1 MKRIQ
6 KNLISLLL
14 VVSMIATLGITGFA
28 SASAAGGM
36 RVGVGK
42 ADITGPITD
51 ISTGYNSLGDLMEG
65 LLMRLYAR
73 AYIIESNGQS
83 IVYATAELVHMTES
97 IKPNVLKELARRG
110 LTQYT
115 EDNVM
120 LSATH
125 CHSSTSN
132 VSWYALYDLINGVP
146 GCDDESYSLIVQ
158 GIADAIQRA
167 HEDLAPGSVSLAY
180 ANTDIGNYNR
190 SLEAVKWNVNFDAS
204 KYASDYDAW
213 KMSERAI
220 LTLQNCVDHLKQ
232 DFFTPSGSAFLHQ
245 VGSYQADLYEMML
258 LAGKEALAAADRI
271 AQFRDPNADQPG
283 IIEKDEAAAMLT
295 EQEYNEII
303 HHQNLP
309 AELRMIR
316 GGLHKPEHSAE
327 RKTAFWVCSIVISA
341 VIACVLYFTLGLK
354 LFGGNDNFGDTF
366 GDVFHFF
373 CHIAPVLVI
382 AGGIVCAIVYGMT
395 WAEDE
400 NYNIVTY
407 ALSAGSAITGCAIGG
422 ALIYLLSLVITILWY
437 ALIVAIIVGIIVGV
451 LDS

>member
-1 MKRIQ
+1 MAECACANQ
-6 KNLISLLL
+6 
-14 VVSMIATLGITGFA
+14 VDVMFCSMISDQIAGNQVVTGVFRGDIRIMPDRTVLLTGHQMY
-28 SASAAGGM
+28 SAWVHK
-36 RVGVGK
+36 RVADLVG
-42 ADITGPITD
+42 
-51 ISTGYNSLGDLMEG
+51 SLPDGTNWLWKMDQ
-65 LLMRLYAR
+65 Y
-73 AYIIESNGQS
+73 YIDSMFI
-83 IVYATAELVHMTES
+83 
-97 IKPNVLKELARRG
+97 LKM
-110 LTQYT
+110 Q
-115 EDNVM
+115 
-120 LSATH
+120 
-125 CHSSTSN
+125 
-132 VSWYALYDLINGVP
+132 
-146 GCDDESYSLIVQ
+146 
-158 GIADAIQRA
+158 
-167 HEDLAPGSVSLAY
+167 
-180 ANTDIGNYNR
+180 
-190 SLEAVKWNVNFDAS
+190 
-204 KYASDYDAW
+204 YASDYDAW
-213 KMSERAI
+213 KMSERAL